1 MWRLS
6 PLPLLPLLLHTAG
19 LSLAGGDDRFFPKY
33 HARLH
38 AGHNNDPN
46 GPMRYNGVYHLFLQQ
61 TFPWDQD
68 WNGGIG
74 WGHLVSRDLAHWQE
88 IGKYTGFVDPLV
100 PGRWLDPVYGN
111 PTGGYFTGSA
121 TVVNGKPALIFP
133 GVWGKGNVFSPNG
146 TGQPSVGA
154 SVHCQHA
161 DTESNPCHMEYQI
174 SVPLNLSDPNLAAW
188 SKPKTIIRHE
198 EGLQPHGAE

>member
-1 MWRLS
+1 MWRLP

-100 PGRWLDPVYGN
+100 PGRWLDPVRESDGRLLHWLCD
-111 PTGGYFTGSA
+111 GGEREAGIDLPWRLGQRERVQPERHWSA
-121 TVVNGKPALIFP
+121 ISRRLCALPAR
-133 GVWGKGNVFSPNG
+133 G
-146 TGQPSVGA
+146 
-154 SVHCQHA
+154 H
-161 DTESNPCHMEYQI
+161 
-174 SVPLNLSDPNLAAW
+174 
-188 SKPKTIIRHE
+188 
-198 EGLQPHGAE
+198 